1 MPEFRRI
8 KVRAMLESEVM
19 LLGVSDVQRTIDDIH
34 SRLEGTGLKIV
45 SLEPEEVITAPAVV
59 TEDYRD

>member
-8 KVRAMLESEVM
+8 KVRATLESEVM
-19 LLGVSDVQRTIDDIH
+19 LLSVRDIQRAIDGIH

-45 SLEPEEVITAPAVV
+45 SLEPEEVITAPAAVS
-59 TEDYRD
+59 EDYRD